1 MTDTQFARA
10 AHTAMKVV
18 PTGGPLGA
26 EVCGVDLAG
35 DLDGDTVFAII
46 EAFRRH
52 HVLLFRDQDISGDRQ
67 LEIAEWFGPRYVP
80 PGDIPVLGDETQPP
94 VVDVSNDPGGV
105 LGDGEL
111 GAHSD
116 LQYMPVPLLGSI
128 LAAEVI
134 PPAGGD
140 TSWSNLHLAY
150 DELDTELR
158 RNVEGRRAWAF
169 NPYAGSRAIRSL
181 AGPNQRY
188 VEEDVEPF
196 FHPLVRVHPDTG
208 RRSVYVS
215 YLTAGI
221 EGMDEA
227 ESREL
232 LRQLITHVD
241 DDRFYWTHRWRPG
254 DVILWDNRCTNHKR
268 TSFDPSQR
276 RVLHRV
282 QIAGTRPF

>member
-1 MTDTQFARA
+1 MTVT
-10 AHTAMKVV
+10 TASVGVEPK
-18 PTGGPLGA
+18 GGPLGA
-26 EVCGVDLAG
+26 EVRGVDLAV
-35 DLDGDTVFAII
+35 DQDGATVFAIL

-52 HVLLFRDQDISGDRQ
+52 HVLVFRDQHVTPERQ
-67 LEIAEWFGPRYVP
+67 LELAEWFGPRYVP
-80 PGDIPVLGDETQPP
+80 PADIPVLGDETQPP

-128 LAAEVI
+128 LVAEVV
-134 PPAGGD
+134 PSEGGD

-150 DELDTELR
+150 DELDADLR
-158 RNVEGRRAWAF
+158 RDVEGRRAWAF
-169 NPYAGSRAIRSL
+169 NPYAGSSAIRSL

-188 VEEDVEPF
+188 VEDDVEPF
-196 FHPLVRVHPDTG
+196 FHPLVRTHPDTG
-208 RRSVYVS
+208 RRSLYVS
-215 YLTAGI
+215 YLTAGV
-221 EGMDEA
+221 EGMSDRQ
-227 ESREL
+227 SRAL
-232 LRQLITHVD
+232 LGALIRHVD

-254 DVILWDNRCTNHKR
+254 DVVVWDNRCTNHRR
-268 TSFDPSQR
+268 TAFDPSER

>member
-1 MTDTQFARA
+1 MTDTKPMHRTEADMQ
-10 AHTAMKVV
+10 VV

-26 EVCGVDLAG
+26 EVHGVDLAG
-35 DLDGDTVFAII
+35 ELSGETVFAIT

-52 HVLLFRDQDISGDRQ
+52 HVLLFRGQDITSERQ

-80 PGDIPVLGDETQPP
+80 PRDIPVLGDETQPP
-94 VVDVSNDPGGV
+94 VVAVSNDPGGV

-111 GAHSD
+111 AAHSD

-128 LAAEVI
+128 LVAEVI

-150 DELDTELR
+150 DALDTDLR
-158 RNVEGRRAWAF
+158 SAIEGRRAWAF

-188 VEEDVEPF
+188 VEEDVPPF
-196 FHPLVRVHPDTG
+196 FHPLVRIHPDTG
-208 RRSVYVS
+208 RRSLYVS

-221 EGMDEA
+221 EGMDQT

-232 LRQLITHVD
+232 LRALISHVD
-241 DDRFYWTHRWRPG
+241 EDRFYWTHQWRPG
-254 DVILWDNRCTNHKR
+254 DVVLWDNRCTNHKR
-268 TSFDPSQR
+268 TSIDPSDR

>member
-1 MTDTQFARA
+1 MTSTHPIA
-10 AHTAMKVV
+10 ATATDLDVA
-18 PTGGPLGA
+18 PTAGPLGA
-26 EVCGVDLAG
+26 EIRGVDLAG
-35 DLDGDTVFAII
+35 DLDGETVFAIV

-52 HVLLFRDQDISGDRQ
+52 HVLLFRDQDISGERQ
-67 LEIAEWFGPRYVP
+67 LEMAEWFGPRYVP
-80 PGDIPVLGDETQPP
+80 PGNIPVLGDETQPP

-140 TSWSNLHLAY
+140 TSWSNLHVAY
-150 DELDTELR
+150 DELDADVRSTI
-158 RNVEGRRAWAF
+158 EGRRAWAF

-188 VEEDVEPF
+188 VEEDVQPF

-208 RRSVYVS
+208 RRSLYVS
-215 YLTAGI
+215 YLTAGV
-221 EGMDEA
+221 EGMDET

-232 LRQLITHVD
+232 LRTLITHVD
-241 DDRFYWTHRWRPG
+241 DDHFYWTHQWRPG
-254 DVILWDNRCTNHKR
+254 DVVLWDNRCTNHKR

-276 RVLHRV
+276 RVLHPV

>member
-1 MTDTQFARA
+1 MTVT
-10 AHTAMKVV
+10 TMPVTV
-18 PTGGPLGA
+18 EPTGGPLGA
-26 EVCGVDLAG
+26 EVHGVDLSA
-35 DLDGDTVFAII
+35 DPDGGTVFAIL

-52 HVLLFRDQDISGDRQ
+52 HVLVFRDQRVAPERQ

-80 PGDIPVLGDETQPP
+80 PADIPVLGDERQPP

-111 GAHSD
+111 AAHSD

-128 LAAEVI
+128 LVAEVV
-134 PPAGGD
+134 PSAGGD

-150 DELDTELR
+150 DELDPELHTA
-158 RNVEGRRAWAF
+158 VDGRRAWSF

-188 VEEDVEPF
+188 VEDDVEPF
-196 FHPLVRVHPDTG
+196 FHPLVRTHPDTG
-208 RRSVYVS
+208 RRSLYVS
-215 YLTAGI
+215 YLTAGV
-221 EGMDEA
+221 EGMDDEA
-227 ESREL
+227 SRSL
-232 LRQLITHVD
+232 LGALIRHVD
-241 DDRFYWTHRWRPG
+241 DDRFTWTHRWRPG
-254 DVILWDNRCTNHKR
+254 DVVVWDNRCTNHRR
-268 TSFDPSQR
+268 TAFDPAER

>member
-1 MTDTQFARA
+1 MTV
-10 AHTAMKVV
+10 AMSTLRVE

-26 EVCGVDLAG
+26 VVHGVDLSV
-35 DLDGDTVFAII
+35 DQDGDTVFAIL

-52 HVLLFRDQDISGDRQ
+52 HVLVFGDQHVTAARQ

-80 PGDIPVLGDETQPP
+80 PAEIPVLGDETQPP
-94 VVDVSNDPGGV
+94 VVEVSNDPGGV

-116 LQYMPVPLLGSI
+116 LQYMPVPLLGSM
-128 LAAEVI
+128 LVAEVI
-134 PPAGGD
+134 PSRGGD

-150 DELDTELR
+150 DELDPGLR
-158 RNVEGRRAWAF
+158 QAVEGRRAWAF

-181 AGPNQRY
+181 AGPDQRY
-188 VEEDVEPF
+188 VDDELEPF
-196 FHPLVRVHPDTG
+196 FHPLVRTHPDTG
-208 RRSVYVS
+208 RRSLYVS

-221 EGMDEA
+221 EGMPDE
-227 ESREL
+227 ESRRTLGTL
-232 LRQLITHVD
+232 LRHVD
-241 DDRFYWTHRWRPG
+241 DNRFYWTHRWRPG
-254 DVILWDNRCTNHKR
+254 DVVVWDNRCTNHKR
-268 TSFDPSQR
+268 TAFDSER